1 MRTYRS
7 SQLSYC
13 PTKNVSINIHRYGKK
28 ARGIPFFFRKRL
40 NDRVPIAGFPG
51 KTCTANL
58 YRLGKIAFLPEKV
71 MFRAFFRIEAHGKCG
86 ILDSRTGF
94 RTMRTH
100 PGPVFGIS
108 AADEIQKRGD
118 FFRRRRSDAAVRPEL
133 VRRRHRAEVE
143 GPGPASWGMTGNRN
157 RSGAGRE
164 TAHDGMYRLCLFFR
178 SSQFVTSGGF
188 SHPCK
193 VRLERFSVVAFS
205 GRHTSNL
212 SASPFCPSAENPS
225 ARTN

>member
-1 MRTYRS
+1 MENFPGYYSSHNPRIEGELAKKRKAPSIGHMALVYERMVEQMGVEPTTYTMRTYRS

-40 NDRVPIAGFPG
+40 ADRVPIAGFPG

-58 YRLGKIAFLPEKV
+58 YRLGKIVFLPEKV
-71 MFRAFFRIEAHGKCG
+71 MFRALFRIEALRKRA

-94 RTMRTH
+94 RQMRTH

-133 VRRRHRAEVE
+133 VRRRH
-143 GPGPASWGMTGNRN
+143 PG
-157 RSGAGRE
+157 RS
-164 TAHDGMYRLCLFFR
+164 
-178 SSQFVTSGGF
+178 
-188 SHPCK
+188 
-193 VRLERFSVVAFS
+193 
-205 GRHTSNL
+205 
-212 SASPFCPSAENPS
+212 
-225 ARTN
+225 